1 MAQAKPGDTVKVH
14 YNGKFD
20 DGNVFDSSEGRN
32 PLSFTIGA
40 GKIIPGFDKAVEGMA
55 IGDKK
60 TVVIPAEDAYGK
72 HHENLV
78 MTVTRSE
85 FPEEANPAVGQQ
97 YQTENQDGRP
107 LNLMVTAVEGD
118 QITLD
123 ANHPL
128 AGKNLTFD
136 IELVEIAKNS

>member
-14 YNGKFD
+14 YSGKFD
-20 DGNVFDSSEGRN
+20 DGNVFDSSERRS
-32 PLSFTIGA
+32 PLSFTLGA

-55 IGDKK
+55 IG
-60 TVVIPAEDAYGK
+60 GK

-107 LNLMVTAVEGD
+107 LNLMVTAIEGD

-136 IELVEIAKNS
+136 IELVEIG